1 MRALILTIIIMT
13 TIVQPIWAEM
23 PTDTIQISPV
33 PEIYVGGTG
42 LLCTSQENETEYL
55 LVTRNLRR
63 LGIAEFDADDIKYDK
78 LEIDEKTPNLLVFDS
93 FFSTAK
99 VYRKSLKVEIR
110 KFNQSSIKYLSC
122 NDSSVSEVH
131 NAAEQKLRDLLNG
144 NKI

>member
-1 MRALILTIIIMT
+1 MMRLILTTIILST
-13 TIVQPIWAEM
+13 LAQALRAET

-42 LLCTSQENETEYL
+42 LLCKSQENETEYL

>member
-1 MRALILTIIIMT
+1 MMRLILTTIILST
-13 TIVQPIWAEM
+13 LAQPLTAET

-42 LLCTSQENETEYL
+42 LLCKSQENETEYL

-63 LGIAEFDADDIKYDK
+63 LGIAEFDADNIKYDK

>member
-1 MRALILTIIIMT
+1 MMRLILTTIILST
-13 TIVQPIWAEM
+13 LAQPLRAETS
-23 PTDTIQISPV
+23 TDTIQISPV

-42 LLCTSQENETEYL
+42 LLCKSQENETEYL

>member
-1 MRALILTIIIMT
+1 MMRLILTTIILST
-13 TIVQPIWAEM
+13 LAQPLRAETL
-23 PTDTIQISPV
+23 TDTIQISSV

-42 LLCTSQENETEYL
+42 LLCTSQDNETEHL
-55 LVTRNLRR
+55 LVTSNLRH

-78 LEIDEKTPNLLVFDS
+78 LEIDEKTPDVLVFDS

-110 KFNQSSIKYLSC
+110 KFNQSSIEYLTC
-122 NDSSVSEVH
+122 NDSSVSDVH
-131 NAAEQKLRDLLNG
+131 NAADQKLRDLLNG